1 MQPHIT
7 EVYARVFSALKDR
20 KASHDEFTG
29 FLSITPEL
37 EKDLVFL
44 CDEGITSG
52 SYDFTKDGK
61 PRGSANLGTLIP
73 ANFQDCVFEVE
84 LSKTYIKPD
93 SVVCASWS
101 DLLKDETKVKKPV
114 KHIFFTDSSILLSPG
129 STDAQY
135 INYLKLSEAYKFIKE
150 LAESTEGGDKTI
162 FYERPLSFEFTLTES
177 DLTHPIDLDALEK
190 LMKKDLHQEA
200 IACLICKELV
210 SFLKDIDIKQRF
222 SYLIQH
228 MSSLVS
234 NVLLSYQSYVE
245 SYTFDKVRKEYLEK
259 KTEYISDIHEVF
271 NTMATK
277 LLSLPAGIWFATT
290 QINQMPTGGLE
301 SMPFA
306 KNLTVLITVALL
318 VILLVVS
325 LIDQFEVL
333 KVHKSE
339 YSEVFDELKG
349 SFEEEATKIQEAKDR
364 IDSAY
369 TKVCIKLGFAIFA
382 ALVLFGLTLFLFC
395 KAYA

>member
-20 KASHDEFTG
+20 KASHDEFKG

-61 PRGSANLGTLIP
+61 PGGSANLGKLIP
-73 ANFQDCVFEVE
+73 ANFQGCVFEVE
-84 LSKTYIKPD
+84 LSKICIKPD

-129 STDAQY
+129 STDEQY

-162 FYERPLSFEFTLTES
+162 FYERPLTFEFTLTES
-177 DLTHPIDLDALEK
+177 DLDHPIDLDALDK

-222 SYLIQH
+222 SYLIKH

-259 KTEYISDIHEVF
+259 RTEYISDIHEVF

-290 QINQMPTGGLE
+290 QIKQMPIGGLE

-318 VILLVVS
+318 VFLLVVS

-333 KVHKSE
+333 KVHKLE
-339 YSEVFDELKG
+339 YSEVFDRLKG

-369 TKVCIKLGFAIFA
+369 TKVCIKLGFAIFTA
-382 ALVLFGLTLFLFC
+382 IALFGLTLFLFC